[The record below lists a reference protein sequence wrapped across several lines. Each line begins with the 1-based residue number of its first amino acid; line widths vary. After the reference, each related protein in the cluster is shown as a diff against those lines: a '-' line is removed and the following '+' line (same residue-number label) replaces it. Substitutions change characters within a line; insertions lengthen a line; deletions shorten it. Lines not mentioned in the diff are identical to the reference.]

1 MKDELYKQMYNE
13 YQKGFSL
20 SEVGKMFGV
29 SRQGIWGGFKKRGFK
44 CRKKPQLP
52 YQFFDGKKFTLRNHG
67 YYALTI
73 GNRDLMHRYVWEY
86 HNSKIKKG
94 YDIHHID
101 HDKSNNNINNLE
113 LYSKAEHARKFATSN
128 NQYGKG
134 NRQT

>member
-1 MKDELYKQMYNE
+1 MKNEKYRSMYEE

-29 SRQGIWGGFKKRGFK
+29 TRQSVFSGFKR
-44 CRKKPQLP
+44 RKYKMRTKTQLP

-67 YYALTI
+67 YYALTV
-73 GNRDLMHRYVWEY
+73 GKRDLMHRYVWEH
-86 HNSKIKKG
+86 HNSKIKKN

-101 HDKSNNNINNLE
+101 HNRANNNINNLE
-113 LYSKAEHARKFATSN
+113 LYSKAEHASKFATGN